1 VTNAPRPGWY
11 PDPAGTADSY
21 RWWDG
26 RQWTQSLSSSPN
38 SPIPLDSSPVETE
51 LPRRRSVARTAIALL
66 VIVALVLSAGVGV
79 GLWLWGDS
87 AGRTDAG
94 RTTLPTPRSAK
105 AATPAGPRGQLEESS
120 RTATIGAVSME
131 LPDEPYE
138 LHADP
143 MSVDGVFDVAFMA
156 EAEVHRRYDGDN
168 DWYATVGLAA
178 LDPDLVEGTEL
189 NRTGQATMRKLAALM
204 YEGHAIKV
212 TGARWADRSVDGYTG
227 VEYTARVHYAVDRL
241 PSRYDTVHAVLIRV
255 DDETIVAA
263 VSAVPDGADDDVA
276 RLAAKSLE
284 SLSVK

>member
-1 VTNAPRPGWY
+1 MTNAPRPGWY

-26 RQWTQSLSSSPN
+26 RQWTQSMSSSPN
-38 SPIPLDSSPVETE
+38 APTPTDSSPAETE
-51 LPRRRSVARTAIALL
+51 PPRRRSVARAAIALL
-66 VIVALVLSAGVGV
+66 VIVALVLGAGVGV

-94 RTTLPTPRSAK
+94 RTSAPTPRSARRRPRQVL
-105 AATPAGPRGQLEESS
+105 AASWRSPVAPPPS
-120 RTATIGAVSME
+120 AAVSME

-156 EAEVHRRYDGDN
+156 EAQVHRRYDGDN

-189 NRTGQATMRKLAALM
+189 NRTGQATMRELAALM

-212 TGARWADRSVDGYTG
+212 TGARWADRSVDGYPG
-227 VEYTARVHYAVDRL
+227 VEYTARVYYAVDRL

-255 DDETIVAA
+255 DDETVVTA

-284 SLSVK
+284 SLSVN